1 MLYYQMDNKQVVQEM
16 AFGEYDNHE
25 KVYKPYMTVQQH
37 TSVVSVLLARRD
49 SLTTM

>member
-37 TSVVSVLLARRD
+37 TSVVYCWQDEIR
-49 SLTTM
+49 